1 MSLGTTLKQVR
12 QQRHLT
18 QREVAQDIC
27 AQSMLSAIENDRY
40 TPNATLLMRLC
51 ERLTISLS
59 EISLAQNF
67 DVGPQMAFNQRVEV
81 LCNQHRYA
89 ELQAFLKQD
98 DVMAA
103 IDSDEQTQAYYYYLG
118 VTDIQLGPDLVAAE
132 QSFQLS
138 LASAVSGRPTT
149 LTRIAQMSLALVRGR
164 QHRQADAQKL
174 VITALA
180 DLANSP
186 YEENLNILF
195 YLAALFDFEAQRD
208 NAAMQRI
215 VMGIQFATDH
225 NSHYLLA
232 NDYHLL
238 AVIAERSERLADEDY
253 RRSEKLLAKLFHEKI
268 YDRF

>member
-1 MSLGTTLKQVR
+1 MSLGTTIKQVR
-12 QQRHLT
+12 LQRHLT

-51 ERLTISLS
+51 ERLAISLN
-59 EISLAQNF
+59 EISLAKNF
-67 DVGPQMAFNQRVEV
+67 DVGPQVAFNQRVEE
-81 LCNQHRYA
+81 LCNQHQYA

-98 DVMAA
+98 DVIAA

-118 VTDIQLGPDLVAAE
+118 VTEIQLGPDLVAAE
-132 QSFQLS
+132 QDFHLS
-138 LASAVSGRPTT
+138 LASAVSSRATT

-164 QHRQADAQKL
+164 QQRQVDGQKL
-174 VITALA
+174 VTTALT

-208 NAAMQRI
+208 NEAMQRLI
-215 VMGIQFATDH
+215 VGIQFATDH

-238 AVIAERSERLADEDY
+238 AVIAERSERLVDENY
-253 RRSEKLLAKLFHEKI
+253 HQSEKLLTKLFHEKI